1 MQKFLAR
8 RFALALVTLL
18 ATCLIIFIMSR
29 ASGDPR
35 YIYLDDY
42 STQADWE
49 RMGKVLGLDKPYYQQ
64 YGIFLGN
71 ALTGDFG
78 ESIRE
83 GRPVMQVIG
92 ERLPAT
98 LELGAAAFV
107 FSLVVGIPLG
117 NFSAVKRGSL
127 LDQFGKVIS
136 LIGQSAPSFWLGIM
150 LMFFFAV
157 QLRWVPPFGRTEP
170 SSIILPAIT
179 LGWFYVAANLRLI
192 RSAMLDVMDSSI
204 SSWPG
209 PKAYPGGQLYSNM
222 RCGTPRFR
230 H

>member
-18 ATCLIIFIMSR
+18 ATSLIIFIMSR

-49 RMGKVLGLDKPYYQQ
+49 RMGKALGPDKPYYQQ

-92 ERLPAT
+92 ERLRAT
-98 LELGAAAFV
+98 LQLGAAAFV

-117 NFSAVKRGSL
+117 IFSAVKRGSL

-136 LIGQSAPSFWLGIM
+136 LIGQSAPSLWLGIM

-157 QLRWVPPFGRTEP
+157 QLRWVPPLAG
-170 SSIILPAIT
+170 LNPAA
-179 LGWFYVAANLRLI
+179 LSCRL
-192 RSAMLDVMDSSI
+192 L
-204 SSWPG
+204 SWAG
-209 PKAYPGGQLYSNM
+209 
-222 RCGTPRFR
+222 FI
-230 H
+230 